1 MIEIIANFY
10 NLYNIPIEVILP
22 EIIRGLPSLF
32 DTSCFQRQKAATEI
46 YDLRQE
52 PMISG
57 RNRMICF
64 SLRVLQWSC
73 SPAGEGGMWV
83 AGGSE
88 RTASA

>member
-46 YDLRQE
+46 YDLRQK
-52 PMISG
+52 PDDLF
-57 RNRMICF
+57 F
-64 SLRVLQWSC
+64 SS
-73 SPAGEGGMWV
+73 S
-83 AGGSE
+83 
-88 RTASA
+88 SAMVMFTCG